1 MVYRAPR
8 LAAETMLQQVD
19 FTPESLGRLEGVN
32 PALRNLMMEVE
43 RRANEQGYNLQV
55 SEGLRDPER
64 QKQLV
69 AEGASQT
76 MNSRHLKGNAIDVHL
91 LNPDGSANW
100 DFEAYEPIAD
110 IAKEVAAERG
120 VDNFV
125 WGGDWKSLKD
135 GVHFEIADSDYVA
148 PAEVIAAVQS
158 GDMTKSEAARYVS
171 EDLLD
176 GIAPEAEEK
185 PTFMESLGEAAAY
198 LDASGIAQAPSM
210 PSSLPTSI
218 DRGQQG
224 VGSQALSR
232 MGIGSLA

>member
-43 RRANEQGYNLQV
+43 RRANERGYNLQV
-55 SEGLRDPER
+55 SEGLRDTER
-64 QKQLV
+64 QKELV

-110 IAKEVAAERG
+110 IAKEVAAEQG

-135 GVHFEIADSDYVA
+135 GVHFAIADSDYVA
-148 PAEVIAAVQS
+148 PAAVIAAVKS

-176 GIAPEAEEK
+176 GIAPEEK

-210 PSSLPTSI
+210 PDDLPTSI

-224 VGSQALSR
+224 VGSRALSR